1 MVLGKQRR
9 TKMKLSSI
17 GGLAIVGNL
26 VFGFA
31 NVANANPFLSTFGA
45 LAILVGGVI
54 IGMSIMERF
63 TRT

>member
-1 MVLGKQRR
+1 
-9 TKMKLSSI
+9 MKLSSI